1 MIRHPDREDLVLF
14 EMGDLDLTPPPPDV
28 AGHLPVLRT
37 VREWMGDY
45 LCRPLPELGRRG
57 AVCPYTSTSMEKGR
71 TFLAVRPGHPAD
83 AEEAAHSVRPYREW
97 FMRLAPAGETLSTY
111 TTLMILFPDA
121 RREDL
126 PVIDAAQAALKAEY
140 VSEGL
145 MIGEFH
151 PGPPDKPG
159 LWNPDLRP
167 LSSPVAMLVIRRMV
181 ATDFPFLRD
190 DDDHVRSYLS
200 WFGDEVPSHLR
211 ESVRAA
217 AASLS

>member
-1 MIRHPDREDLVLF
+1 MIRHPDRDDLVLF
-14 EMGDLDLTPPPPDV
+14 EMGDLDLVPPPPGV
-28 AGHLPVLRT
+28 AEHLTALRT

-57 AVCPYTSTSMEKGR
+57 AVCPYTSTSLDKGR
-71 TFLAVRPGHPAD
+71 AFLAVQPGRPDD
-83 AEEAAHSVRPYREW
+83 AAEVARSVGPYREW

-126 PVIDAAQAALKAEY
+126 PVIDAVQAALKAAY
-140 VSEGL
+140 VAEGL

-151 PGPPDKPG
+151 EGPPDKPG

-167 LSSPVAMLVIRRMV
+167 LSSPVPMLVIRRMV

-190 DDDHVRSYLS
+190 DDDQVRAYLS
-200 WFGDEVPSHLR
+200 WFGDEVPAHLR
-211 ESVRAA
+211 ASVRAA
-217 AASLS
+217 AESLG